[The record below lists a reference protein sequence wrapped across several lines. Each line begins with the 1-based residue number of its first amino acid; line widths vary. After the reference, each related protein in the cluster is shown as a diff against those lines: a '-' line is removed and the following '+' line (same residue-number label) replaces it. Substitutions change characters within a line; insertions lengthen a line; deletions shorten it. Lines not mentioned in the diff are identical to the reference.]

1 MDDSPS
7 YDNTDKDSD
16 SDLDSLY
23 DAIKEHDDIRYRYPT
38 TGILFRRVIFAENI
52 EEIKFKKL
60 KGRVSIKRYRYLV
73 IY

>member
-23 DAIKEHDDIRYRYPT
+23 DAIKEHDDIRYPT
-38 TGILFRRVIFAENI
+38 TGILFLRVIFAENI

-60 KGRVSIKRYRYLV
+60 EGTVSVKR
-73 IY
+73 